1 MKLNFAIIC
10 AAPCRA
16 RCCLVCDPEPRFQ
29 GRRPWRCWWHRPGWK
44 KDFFLTTNYCH
55 VTWFLQPLSLLLKL
69 NPRVTELTCYDV
81 SPVTPGNI
89 ITFRFLGSHFNDWG
103 HRCCCG
109 SQPLLEQQQGHWL
122 HWRGFAESPRWMPGN
137 TSLSHIVE
145 VVLRLIDSK
154 TSSLP
159 IASVFS
165 VYIFA
170 CVPSTSK
177 TF

>member
-1 MKLNFAIIC
+1 
-10 AAPCRA
+10 
-16 RCCLVCDPEPRFQ
+16 
-29 GRRPWRCWWHRPGWK
+29 
-44 KDFFLTTNYCH
+44 LTTNYCH

-122 HWRGFAESPRWMPGN
+122 HWRGFAEGPRWMPGN
-137 TSLSHIVE
+137 TSLLAISHAE
-145 VVLRLIDSK
+145 VVVSSIDSNP
-154 TSSLP
+154 SYLLLC
-159 IASVFS
+159 SVFS
-165 VYIFA
+165 RLHLCLRPINVIRSDQSIISDLHLLFDIVIYIYFE
-170 CVPSTSK
+170 
-177 TF
+177 